1 MPGYSISLNM
11 QLNQIA
17 TKAASETGL
26 DVQTYLNKIIK
37 EHLVKIQSQEKL
49 V

>member
-17 TKAASETGL
+17 TQAASECCL

-37 EHLVKIQSQEKL
+37 EHLVKIQNQEKL
-49 V
+49 G